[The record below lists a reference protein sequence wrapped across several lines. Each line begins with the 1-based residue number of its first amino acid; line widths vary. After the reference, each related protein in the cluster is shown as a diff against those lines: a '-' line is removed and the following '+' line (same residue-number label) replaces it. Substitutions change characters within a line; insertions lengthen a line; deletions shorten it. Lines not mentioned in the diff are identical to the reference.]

1 MTEAA
6 LRAME
11 FGLFALMSVIN
22 PPHEEPKP
30 VEAKLAIV
38 QQVAAPEPQVVPAYL
53 VASSVAATEAQ

>member
-22 PPHEEPKP
+22 PPQVAPKP
-30 VEAKLAIV
+30 VEANPAIV
-38 QQVAAPEPQVVPAYL
+38 QQVAAPEQPAVSISL
-53 VASSVAATEAQ
+53 VASSVVATEVK